1 MNGQRILSWTT
12 ARYDCRLSHLIFSAT
27 YRQRNRWF
35 RFLIPFFCRTT
46 ILMWPRQHDNTHVP
60 PLKLDNHRKSKLA
73 RHHRCFLSL
82 FELHASAL
90 AFTRRLHLRFKFVRL
105 TSSIATNIA
114 SAASY
119 LRHPDICYYSLAAA
133 FSILMYMARI
143 AFVYLGQSSF
153 AAASRLYKLFK
164 VILDLAW
171 VGVAGRSAILL
182 VVFVLNA
189 SFSFLSPVS
198 VD

>member
-1 MNGQRILSWTT
+1 
-12 ARYDCRLSHLIFSAT
+12 
-27 YRQRNRWF
+27 
-35 RFLIPFFCRTT
+35 
-46 ILMWPRQHDNTHVP
+46 
-60 PLKLDNHRKSKLA
+60 
-73 RHHRCFLSL
+73 
-82 FELHASAL
+82 
-90 AFTRRLHLRFKFVRL
+90 L

-119 LRHPDICYYSLAAA
+119 LRHPDICYCYLAAA

-164 VILDLAW
+164 VILDLAR

-189 SFSFLSPVS
+189 SFAFLSPVS